1 MKKYTRWM
9 FDITLLVMIGLGF
22 IWPGSLAVTVVQG
35 WALLGIGVS
44 VALLATGLTAQALWL
59 RDGKPG
65 VTDITSRVFGLGKT
79 LMLRK
84 QLRFILMLALVTGC
98 LLSAGH
104 ISTAMW
110 YLGALLCYR
119 FTRSL
124 FLMTFG
130 SQPCPEPSA

>member
-1 MKKYTRWM
+1 MKKYTRWI
-9 FDITLLVMIGLGF
+9 FDITLLVMVGLGF
-22 IWPGSLAVTVVQG
+22 VWPGSLAVKVVQA
-35 WALLGIGVS
+35 WALLGIGLS
-44 VALLATGLTAQALWL
+44 VALLVIGLTTQTLW
-59 RDGKPG
+59 RCGGKPG
-65 VTDITSRVFGLGKT
+65 VSDITNRVFGLGKT
-79 LMLRK
+79 LTLK
-84 QLRFILMLALVTGC
+84 IQLRFILNLMLITGC

-110 YLGALLCYR
+110 YLCAVLGFR

>member
-22 IWPGSLAVTVVQG
+22 MWPGSLAVTVVQG

-44 VALLATGLTAQALWL
+44 VVMIAVGLTSQALWL
-59 RDGKPG
+59 RGGKTG
-65 VTDITSRVFGLGKT
+65 VADITSRAFGLGKT
-79 LMLRK
+79 LTLK
-84 QLRFILMLALVTGC
+84 TQLRFILTLMLITGC
-98 LLSAGH
+98 LLSAGL
-104 ISTAMW
+104 ISTAIW
-110 YLGALLCYR
+110 YLAMVLGFR
-119 FTRSL
+119 FTRAL

>member
-1 MKKYTRWM
+1 MKKYSRWM

-22 IWPGSLAVTVVQG
+22 IWPGSLAVTVVQS

-44 VALLATGLTAQALWL
+44 VVLLATGLTAQAIWKH
-59 RDGKPG
+59 DVKPG
-65 VTDITSRVFGLGKT
+65 VSDTVIRVFGLGKT
-79 LMLRK
+79 LTLKK
-84 QLRFILMLALVTGC
+84 QLRFIVMLALVTAC

-104 ISTAMW
+104 ISTAIW
-110 YLGALLCYR
+110 YLGALLGYR